1 MNLEDERR
9 LKFDVRLRNRRGW
22 VSDDEFQAYQASLAD
37 VSGKIKKEDD
47 SQGDPSAGKSES
59 DAPPA

>member
-22 VSDDEFQAYQASLAD
+22 VSDDEFQAYESSLAD
-37 VSGKIKKEDD
+37 VSGKIKKDDD
-47 SQGDPSAGKSES
+47 SESDRSAGKSES
-59 DAPPA
+59 EAPSA

>member
-22 VSDDEFQAYQASLAD
+22 VNEEELRSYEASLPD
-37 VSGKIKKEDD
+37 VSKKIKTTDEGSRDD
-47 SQGDPSAGKSES
+47 RTSGSEPS
-59 DAPPA
+59 APPA